1 MASAISSTFVSLAGS
16 SLTTVFGFLA
26 LCFMSFKLGLDIGLV
41 MAKGV
46 LLGVITVVTFLP
58 ALILLLD
65 DKIEKTRH
73 KSLVPHFGKLNEFT
87 LKHRR
92 VIAIIF
98 LLLIIP
104 AYGASKSVN
113 VYYNMDKALP
123 SDLASIVS
131 LHEMKDKF
139 NMATTHFIIVSD
151 DIPSQKLEAMEQEI
165 EDVDGITNVVAM
177 NEFLGSAIPADMI
190 PDDIRNIC
198 IKDGYQ
204 LMMVNTSY
212 ATATDEENAQID
224 TLKSIVLKYDPNGYL
239 TGEGA
244 MTKDLVDVTN
254 RDFIITNIISV
265 AAIFILIAIIFK
277 SISIPVILV
286 ASIEI
291 AIFINESFSFMFG
304 ETIPFI
310 APTIIGCVQLGATVD
325 YAILIT
331 SRFREELRKGLS
343 KDEAIRKAANESDR
357 SIFQSAMVFFVATF
371 GVYLICDIEI
381 VKSICGMLA
390 RGAIISAFIIIC
402 TLPPIL
408 YICEKLINKT
418 SFNWRTMPKEK
429 FKKSKAK
436 IKAVKA
442 KKSEAAK

>member
-1 MASAISSTFVSLAGS
+1 M
-16 SLTTVFGFLA
+16 
-26 LCFMSFKLGLDIGLV
+26 K
-41 MAKGV
+41 
-46 LLGVITVVTFLP
+46 IT
-58 ALILLLD
+58 
-65 DKIEKTRH
+65 K
-73 KSLVPHFGKLNEFT
+73 
-87 LKHRR
+87 
-92 VIAIIF
+92 
-98 LLLIIP
+98 
-104 AYGASKSVN
+104 
-113 VYYNMDKALP
+113 
-123 SDLASIVS
+123 
-131 LHEMKDKF
+131 
-139 NMATTHFIIVSD
+139 
-151 DIPSQKLEAMEQEI
+151 EI
-165 EDVDGITNVVAM
+165 
-177 NEFLGSAIPADMI
+177 
-190 PDDIRNIC
+190 
-198 IKDGYQ
+198 K
-204 LMMVNTSY
+204 
-212 ATATDEENAQID
+212 
-224 TLKSIVLKYDPNGYL
+224 
-239 TGEGA
+239 
-244 MTKDLVDVTN
+244 
-254 RDFIITNIISV
+254 
-265 AAIFILIAIIFK
+265 
-277 SISIPVILV
+277 IPVILV

>member
-1 MASAISSTFVSLAGS
+1 
-16 SLTTVFGFLA
+16 
-26 LCFMSFKLGLDIGLV
+26 
-41 MAKGV
+41 
-46 LLGVITVVTFLP
+46 
-58 ALILLLD
+58 
-65 DKIEKTRH
+65 
-73 KSLVPHFGKLNEFT
+73 
-87 LKHRR
+87 
-92 VIAIIF
+92 
-98 LLLIIP
+98 
-104 AYGASKSVN
+104 
-113 VYYNMDKALP
+113 
-123 SDLASIVS
+123 
-131 LHEMKDKF
+131 
-139 NMATTHFIIVSD
+139 
-151 DIPSQKLEAMEQEI
+151 
-165 EDVDGITNVVAM
+165 
-177 NEFLGSAIPADMI
+177 MI

-291 AIFINESFSFMFG
+291 AIFINESFSFIFG

-357 SIFQSAMVFFVATF
+357 SIFQSAMVFFCCDLRCLSDLRYRDSQEHLRYACTRCNHKC
-371 GVYLICDIEI
+371 VYNNLYF
-381 VKSICGMLA
+381 A
-390 RGAIISAFIIIC
+390 AH
-402 TLPPIL
+402 TLYL
-408 YICEKLINKT
+408 
-418 SFNWRTMPKEK
+418 
-429 FKKSKAK
+429 
-436 IKAVKA
+436 
-442 KKSEAAK
+442 